1 MKTTIKIFYL
11 ILFVLTL
18 QIISLAQDLRF
29 AVTDGVSLNSQD
41 GVENFTK
48 LINTINQFED
58 LDFVVFNNIKSELKF
73 NDRETQN
80 LIRKISPPV
89 YFMPSQYEFLFDRG
103 AREKF
108 YETFGEFN
116 FSRNLDSL
124 KILGLSSVVS
134 WTPDPF
140 FEREVFNLLKSAK
153 KNNLKPAVLILNN
166 SPTEIKNFD
175 QAVEL
180 LDSTKIDFILAP
192 LNSNRT
198 IEKDRI
204 TLVNSKNNQRRSEAI
219 KVISLNS
226 DTLNVI
232 THRLDGSL
240 IDQEKI
246 VIKGRAFTERNT
258 DTTYDPDKLEKWSF
272 DLGYSLASK
281 INVNN
286 ERIYAADVSGQVVC
300 LNTNGKKLW
309 EYFSFGYI
317 YSSPIVSDNYLSIA
331 TIQGDLETIDARNG
345 KQLQSLGFDSP
356 ITSDLASFDFNGPIN
371 LMIPKQTKSKA
382 AVLIGTEN
390 GELFCYDLETLQEHW
405 RFDEA
410 DGAIVGKPLYVKEHV
425 IFYSLDGY
433 IYALN
438 SATGLLTWKAKLTG
452 KNEKKIYASDPVTNN
467 ENIYITLSNGKLFS
481 FNVLLGKK
489 NWEYDKYNLTT
500 SLNISEDGRLLY
512 AKSSADRFHIL
523 SAELGTWVKEIYT
536 KIGKHYTNS
545 DITETNDDI
554 YFGNDVGFVYHIDS
568 KYRINKLYRKTNS
581 TIHSIKIIDKD
592 KLIIASHDGIISLL
606 NLGK

>member
-1 MKTTIKIFYL
+1 MKKIL
-11 ILFVLTL
+11 ISFLFTLTL
-18 QIISLAQDLRF
+18 IVKIQGQDVRF
-29 AVTDGVSLNSQD
+29 AVADEVDLSTDIGI
-41 GVENFTK
+41 ERFTK
-48 LINTINQFED
+48 LINTINQFND
-58 LDFVVFNNIKSELKF
+58 LDFVVFNNVKADLKF
-73 NDRETQN
+73 NDTEIQS
-80 LIRKISPPV
+80 LIRKISSPV
-89 YFMPSQYEFLFDRG
+89 YFMPGQHQFLFDRG

-124 KILGLSSVVS
+124 KMLGLSSVVS

-153 KNNLKPAVLILNN
+153 KNNLNPAVLILNN

-180 LDSTKIDFILAP
+180 LDSTKIEFILAP

-240 IDQEKI
+240 IDQEK
-246 VIKGRAFTERNT
+246 VVFKGRAFTERNT
-258 DTTYDPDKLEKWSF
+258 DTTYDPEKLEKWSF

-281 INVNN
+281 ISVNN
-286 ERIYAADVSGQVVC
+286 DRIYAADVSGQVVC

-309 EYFSFGYI
+309 EYFSFGYV
-317 YSSPIVSDNYLSIA
+317 YSSPTARDNYLAVA
-331 TIQGDLETIDARNG
+331 TIQGDLETIDSRNG
-345 KQLQSLGFDSP
+345 KLLQTLGFDSP

-382 AVLIGTEN
+382 AVLVGTEN

-425 IFYSLDGY
+425 IFYSLDGN

-467 ENIYITLSNGKLFS
+467 ENIYIALSNGKLFS

-500 SLNISEDGRLLY
+500 ALNISNDGRLLY
-512 AKSSADRFHIL
+512 AKSNDDRFHIL
-523 SAELGTWVKEIYT
+523 SAALGTWVKEIYT
-536 KIGKHYTNS
+536 KIGKHYTDS
-545 DITETNDDI
+545 DIAEIYGDV
-554 YFGNDVGFVYHIDS
+554 YFGDDVGFVYQIDS
-568 KYRINKLYRKTNS
+568 KYRLDKLYRKTNS
-581 TIHSIKIIDKD
+581 TIHSVKNIDKD
-592 KLIIASHDGIISLL
+592 KLIITSHDGIISLL